1 MNATIFPEKKKHYPV
16 LLSEVINIITPQ
28 NGGTFIDCTFGQG
41 GYSKKILEYPNTK
54 VIAIDRDKNSQ
65 HIASDFK
72 KKFEDRFSFHN
83 IKFSQIKDLNL
94 KDEIKG
100 IIFDLGYS
108 INQIKDL
115 STGLSF
121 DSKGELNMKMGLNDF
136 SAKDVINKLDQKE
149 LEQIFRY
156 FGEEKNSKL
165 ISKKIVLERQK
176 KNLDTQDLVNIVKRL
191 KKRHY
196 TKTNP
201 ATKVFQALRIFVNK
215 EISELSKSLEASASI
230 VSQNGIVLTVSFHSL
245 EDKICKFF
253 FNHLSKQD
261 KVSRYLPEK
270 KSTKKSFS
278 LITKK
283 PVTPGSQELKLNPPS
298 RSAKLR
304 AIKKIG
310 TYENNMNVFLK
321 YKNLFNIEN
330 FSEKL

>member
-1 MNATIFPEKKKHYPV
+1 MSATILPEKTLHYPV
-16 LLSEVINIITPQ
+16 LLNEVINIITPQ

-54 VIAIDRDKNSQ
+54 VIAIDRDKNSL
-65 HIASDFK
+65 HIASDLK
-72 KKFEDRFSFHN
+72 KKFEDRFYFHN
-83 IKFSQIKDLNL
+83 IKFSQIKDL
-94 KDEIKG
+94 KIDDEIKG
-100 IIFDLGYS
+100 IVFDLGYS
-108 INQIKDL
+108 LNQIKDL
-115 STGLSF
+115 SRGLSF

-149 LEQIFRY
+149 LEQIFKY

-176 KNLDTQDLVNIVKRL
+176 KNLDTQDLVTIVKRT
-191 KKRHY
+191 KKKYY

-215 EISELSKSLEASASI
+215 EISELTRGLKESANI
-230 VSQNGIVLTVSFHSL
+230 VSQNGVILTVSFHSL

-270 KSTKKSFS
+270 KSTKMSFS

-283 PVTPGSQELKLNPPS
+283 PVIPGPQELKLNPPS

-304 AIKKIG
+304 AVKKID
-310 TYENNMNVFLK
+310 TYENNKNVFLK
-321 YKNLFNIEN
+321 YKNLLNIEKL
-330 FSEKL
+330 SEKL